1 VTSTEAAGTVVD
13 QAPAAGEGDPT
24 GTRERIQ
31 AVALELFT
39 EQGYDA
45 TSLREISER
54 LGVTKA
60 ALYYHF
66 RTKEDIIASLIADRI
81 ARLDEL
87 VDWSRVQP
95 PTAENRRD
103 LLRRYSELLYANGY
117 DKLVRFIE
125 RNQSSLGHR
134 KLGPDMRERMLELA
148 AFLSGPD
155 EPLTTRLRCSMAL
168 FALHAGLFVA
178 LDPEATMEE
187 QRAAALE
194 VALDLIER

>member
-1 VTSTEAAGTVVD
+1 MTHHGDAMNAERAQGRADARGERAADRAADRQAREAARAHPD
-13 QAPAAGEGDPT
+13 QAPAVGEGDPT

-87 VDWSRVQP
+87 VDWSRVQL

-117 DKLVRFIE
+117 DK
-125 RNQSSLGHR
+125 
-134 KLGPDMRERMLELA
+134 
-148 AFLSGPD
+148 
-155 EPLTTRLRCSMAL
+155 
-168 FALHAGLFVA
+168 
-178 LDPEATMEE
+178 
-187 QRAAALE
+187 
-194 VALDLIER
+194 